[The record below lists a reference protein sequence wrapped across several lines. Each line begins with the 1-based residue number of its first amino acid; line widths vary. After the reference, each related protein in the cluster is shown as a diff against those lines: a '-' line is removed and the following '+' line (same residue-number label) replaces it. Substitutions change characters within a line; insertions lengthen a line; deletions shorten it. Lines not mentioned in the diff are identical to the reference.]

1 MRRRKSESKIIK
13 IQEEARWQP
22 ADDLKLKTALE
33 QVNDINLV
41 HQAITFSS
49 YFTSNELES
58 RWNELLFNKRKS
70 SESNPSTKVRCV
82 FPIFGSND
90 NQEDALNFILLI
102 IVVQKYHFL
111 HNTKYHYFQTTEEL
125 VLCVSLPYSLRMKLQ
140 NYKKS
145 DFLKSLPKSFS
156 RKFY

>member
-1 MRRRKSESKIIK
+1 MNHQIKILDSSSEINVQNISRNGHKISFSCNSSCNLYFSVRMRRRKSESKIIK

-58 RWNELLFNKRKS
+58 RWNELLFNKRKTS
-70 SESNPSTKVRCV
+70 KTV
-82 FPIFGSND
+82 PIIFKT
-90 NQEDALNFILLI
+90 IL
-102 IVVQKYHFL
+102 
-111 HNTKYHYFQTTEEL
+111 
-125 VLCVSLPYSLRMKLQ
+125 
-140 NYKKS
+140 
-145 DFLKSLPKSFS
+145 
-156 RKFY
+156 

>member
-1 MRRRKSESKIIK
+1 MFYVNGHKISFICNSSYNLHFSVRMRRRKSESKIIK

-58 RWNELLFNKRKS
+58 RWNELLFNKRKTS
-70 SESNPSTKVRCV
+70 KTE
-82 FPIFGSND
+82 PIIFKTI
-90 NQEDALNFILLI
+90 F
-102 IVVQKYHFL
+102 
-111 HNTKYHYFQTTEEL
+111 
-125 VLCVSLPYSLRMKLQ
+125 
-140 NYKKS
+140 
-145 DFLKSLPKSFS
+145 
-156 RKFY
+156 

>member
-1 MRRRKSESKIIK
+1 MFIFFHKISFFCCCNLFLFVRMRRRKSESKIIR

-58 RWNELLFNKRKS
+58 RWNELLFNKRKT
-70 SESNPSTKVRCV
+70 NPINCGVR
-82 FPIFGSND
+82 
-90 NQEDALNFILLI
+90 A
-102 IVVQKYHFL
+102 K
-111 HNTKYHYFQTTEEL
+111 
-125 VLCVSLPYSLRMKLQ
+125 
-140 NYKKS
+140 
-145 DFLKSLPKSFS
+145 
-156 RKFY
+156 

>member
-1 MRRRKSESKIIK
+1 MNHQIKILDSSSEINVQNVSRNGHKISFFCNTSCNLFFSFRMRRRKSESKIIK

-58 RWNELLFNKRKS
+58 RWNELLFNKRKTS
-70 SESNPSTKVRCV
+70 KTV
-82 FPIFGSND
+82 PIIFKT
-90 NQEDALNFILLI
+90 IL
-102 IVVQKYHFL
+102 
-111 HNTKYHYFQTTEEL
+111 
-125 VLCVSLPYSLRMKLQ
+125 
-140 NYKKS
+140 
-145 DFLKSLPKSFS
+145 
-156 RKFY
+156 

>member
-82 FPIFGSND
+82 FPIYC
-90 NQEDALNFILLI
+90 LI
-102 IVVQKYHFL
+102 RNLGQM
-111 HNTKYHYFQTTEEL
+111 TT
-125 VLCVSLPYSLRMKLQ
+125 
-140 NYKKS
+140 
-145 DFLKSLPKSFS
+145 
-156 RKFY
+156 RKTHSTLFYL

>member
-82 FPIFGSND
+82 FPIYCSIRNLS
-90 NQEDALNFILLI
+90 QM
-102 IVVQKYHFL
+102 
-111 HNTKYHYFQTTEEL
+111 T
-125 VLCVSLPYSLRMKLQ
+125 
-140 NYKKS
+140 
-145 DFLKSLPKSFS
+145 S
-156 RKFY
+156 RKTHSTLFYLSLWFRNIAFFTIRNIITSKRPKN

>member
-58 RWNELLFNKRKS
+58 RWNELLFNKRKTSITEPINYNITLEISLS
-70 SESNPSTKVRCV
+70 SQYEISLLPNDRRISIVRQSALFSENETTKLQKIGLLENPTEEFFEK
-82 FPIFGSND
+82 
-90 NQEDALNFILLI
+90 ILLEGG
-102 IVVQKYHFL
+102 
-111 HNTKYHYFQTTEEL
+111 NSL
-125 VLCVSLPYSLRMKLQ
+125 VTLMD
-140 NYKKS
+140 NHE
-145 DFLKSLPKSFS
+145 
-156 RKFY
+156 

>member
-22 ADDLKLKTALE
+22 EDDLKLRTALE

-49 YFTSNELES
+49 YFTSSELES

-70 SESNPSTKVRCV
+70 SKLK
-82 FPIFGSND
+82 FP
-90 NQEDALNFILLI
+90 
-102 IVVQKYHFL
+102 
-111 HNTKYHYFQTTEEL
+111 
-125 VLCVSLPYSLRMKLQ
+125 
-140 NYKKS
+140 KK
-145 DFLKSLPKSFS
+145 
-156 RKFY
+156 